1 MRIEIP
7 YGKERISAEVTAGRR
22 LATLDIAEVP
32 QLPDAAAAVRR
43 ALEEP
48 IGLERSIFQTV
59 RPGETVAIVVSDSFR
74 QTGSDVFLPVLVGG
88 LNEAGIRDEDICF
101 VFSTGT
107 HRPPTAEEQQ
117 RILGADVYRRFASR
131 AFPHDPHDPNG
142 LERVG
147 TTSRGTP
154 VDINKRVL
162 ACDRII
168 ATGAVV
174 LHYFGGYG
182 GGRKSIV
189 PGVAGVE
196 TISRNHAM
204 NLDAHSD
211 RLDPRVRIGG
221 LDGNPVAEDMLE
233 AARFVKVDCILN
245 TVLDRQGKI
254 AGVFAGEMEAAHR
267 AACDFAYNL
276 FAVHIDERAD
286 LVIASSGTTR
296 NFVQSHKA
304 LFNAYQ
310 AMKPGGRIV
319 FAVRSEEGLGG
330 EQFVKWLR
338 LGDRAGI
345 IAALRERSEIN
356 GQTALSTIEKAP
368 SALLVTELSGDDV
381 ALLKS
386 RKARDLQTAVDT
398 ALRELKEDGVDDP
411 TWYLMPSA
419 AYTVPFVGAE
429 VKA

>member
-1 MRIEIP
+1 
-7 YGKERISAEVTAGRR
+7 
-22 LATLDIAEVP
+22 
-32 QLPDAAAAVRR
+32 
-43 ALEEP
+43 
-48 IGLERSIFQTV
+48 
-59 RPGETVAIVVSDSFR
+59 
-74 QTGSDVFLPVLVGG
+74 
-88 LNEAGIRDEDICF
+88 
-101 VFSTGT
+101 
-107 HRPPTAEEQQ
+107 
-117 RILGADVYRRFASR
+117 
-131 AFPHDPHDPNG
+131 
-142 LERVG
+142 
-147 TTSRGTP
+147 
-154 VDINKRVL
+154 
-162 ACDRII
+162 
-168 ATGAVV
+168 
-174 LHYFGGYG
+174 
-182 GGRKSIV
+182 
-189 PGVAGVE
+189 
-196 TISRNHAM
+196 
-204 NLDAHSD
+204 
-211 RLDPRVRIGG
+211 
-221 LDGNPVAEDMLE
+221 
-233 AARFVKVDCILN
+233 
-245 TVLDRQGKI
+245 
-254 AGVFAGEMEAAHR
+254 
-267 AACDFAYNL
+267 CDFAYNL

-330 EQFVKWLR
+330 EQFVKWRR